1 MEPKYQYVAEI
12 LRHDIASGHYKDGEA
27 LLTEAEL
34 KQKFGSAGRRCG
46 RPYHYWKT
54 TDW

>member
-34 KQKFGSAGRRCG
+34 KQKFGVSRQTVRQAISLL
-46 RPYHYWKT
+46 
-54 TDW
+54 